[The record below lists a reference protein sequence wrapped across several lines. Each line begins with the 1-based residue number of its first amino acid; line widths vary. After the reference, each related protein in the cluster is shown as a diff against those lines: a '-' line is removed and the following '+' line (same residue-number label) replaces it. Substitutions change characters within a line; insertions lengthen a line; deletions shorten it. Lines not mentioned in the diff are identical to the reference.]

1 MASKGVSENIQDI
14 FENLTVLQKQ
24 LDKIVEVLLEKEFEE
39 KLNEKLSNLEENQK
53 LLDEKLCVKIDDLI
67 DLLKLLPIRDKC
79 LTLEEL
85 QTFVKKEG
93 GDMVEIPEKIE
104 KSGKEINFF
113 APLP

>member
-14 FENLTVLQKQ
+14 FENLTVLQEQ
-24 LDKIVEVLLEKEFEE
+24 LDKIVEFLLKEFEE

-93 GDMVEIPEKIE
+93 GDMVEISEKIE
-104 KSGKEINFF
+104 KSEKEINFF

>member
-1 MASKGVSENIQDI
+1 MASKGVSEKIQDI
-14 FENLTVLQKQ
+14 FENLTVLQEQ
-24 LDKIVEVLLEKEFEE
+24 LDKIVEFLLKEFEE
-39 KLNEKLSNLEENQK
+39 KLNGKLSNLEENQK

-93 GDMVEIPEKIE
+93 GDMVEISEKIE
-104 KSGKEINFF
+104 KSEKEINFF

>member
-1 MASKGVSENIQDI
+1 MANKGVSEKMQDI
-14 FENLTVLQKQ
+14 CENLTALQKQ
-24 LDKIVEVLLEKEFEE
+24 LDKLVEVLLENKFEE
-39 KLNEKLSNLEENQK
+39 KLEEKLSDLEENQK
-53 LLDEKLCVKIDDLI
+53 LLDEKICLKIDDLI

-93 GDMVEIPEKIE
+93 GDMVEISEKIE
-104 KSGKEINFF
+104 KSEKEINFF

>member
-1 MASKGVSENIQDI
+1 MANKGVSEKMQDI
-14 FENLTVLQKQ
+14 CENLTALQKQ
-24 LDKIVEVLLEKEFEE
+24 LDKLVEVLLENKFEE
-39 KLNEKLSNLEENQK
+39 KLDQK
-53 LLDEKLCVKIDDLI
+53 LLDEKICLKIDDLI

-93 GDMVEIPEKIE
+93 GDMVEISEKIE
-104 KSGKEINFF
+104 KSEKEINFF